1 MFKVNNIL
9 IKSIKVCRG
18 NKNKIVILLKVI
30 VIGNCFF

>member
-18 NKNKIVILLKVI
+18 NKNK
-30 VIGNCFF
+30 NCYFIKSYSNR